1 MNRSIMVRAGVGAIL
16 IGTGLALMLSAT
28 RKITCE
34 ECDETTEEVAVV
46 VAEEPVVESD

>member
-34 ECDETTEEVAVV
+34 ECDETEEVAVV
-46 VAEEPVVESD
+46 VAEEPVSDAD